1 MKVRTIACVAALSLA
16 ALPALARHKNKQQNA
31 DAQQQSAQ
39 PQPKGPHPHSN
50 AEIAALQKVQTAYSA
65 KDWDG
70 AIQAINNVLENFPKT
85 EYKNQLLDMAAD
97 AAEQK
102 GDYAATVTYGER
114 ALQANPKDT
123 SVLVQ
128 LAEDIGQHTHDTDFD
143 KAQSVKK
150 VNDYAN
156 QALTLLKDPSTA
168 PPPGVPAEQWPQM
181 KAQLVSRAYDALGL
195 AAGLDKN
202 YPQEINY
209 LKTSIEKDPSNSVTR
224 ARLAQAYLN
233 NKQYDDA
240 ITQADQVLAMA
251 NVPAQV
257 KQFAQAQKAAATRA
271 KAASKPAAPAKPA
284 TPAKPETPAAP
295 PK

>member
-1 MKVRTIACVAALSLA
+1 MKVRTIACVTALSLA
-16 ALPALARHKNKQQNA
+16 ALPALARHKDKQKTE
-31 DAQQQSAQ
+31 DQQQTAAQ
-39 PQPKGPHPHSN
+39 PPAKGPHPHSN

-70 AIQAINNVLENFPKT
+70 TIKAINDVLENFPKT
-85 EYKNQLLDMAAD
+85 EYKPQLLDMAAN
-97 AAEQK
+97 AAEYK

-114 ALQANPKDT
+114 ALEVTPTDT

-128 LAEDIGQHTHDTDFD
+128 LAEDIGEHTHDTDLD
-143 KAQSVKK
+143 KAQSIKK

-156 QALTLLKDPSTA
+156 KALTLLKDPATP

-181 KAQLVSRAYDALGL
+181 KTQLTGRAYDALGL

-209 LKTSIEKDPSNSVTR
+209 LKTSISTDPSNSVTR

-233 NKQYDDA
+233 NKQYDEA

-284 TPAKPETPAAP
+284 SPAKPETPAP